1 MRLIHHAFLAAFA
14 YSRARLFAFL
24 RTTSSLTRL
33 AVVVA
38 DDEIISAGAAEG
50 SDRVT
55 VHCTTA
61 SEDAG
66 HPVLVH
72 RPQRFLVRL

>member
-1 MRLIHHAFLAAFA
+1 MRLVRHAFFAAFA
-14 YSRARLFAFL
+14 YCRARLFSFL
-24 RTTSSLTRL
+24 LATSSLICR
-33 AVVVA
+33 AVVAA

-61 SEDAG
+61 SEDSG

-72 RPQRFLVRL
+72 RPQ